1 MGTFVNQD
9 LYVSIGGTDYSDH
22 VEAATLKI
30 GRDELDFTNA
40 GSAGYKEFKTGFA
53 EGSLDITF
61 QQDFAA
67 SGLTQDLYSKVIAGA
82 AVTIIVAAD
91 GSTASTSNPTYS
103 ASYLPPSLELLGQVT
118 QKATHS
124 TTWKLTGSITVATS

>member
-1 MGTFVNQD
+1 MATFVETN
-9 LYVSIGGTDYSDH
+9 LYVSIGGTDYSDW

-30 GRDELDFTNA
+30 GRDEIDFTNA

-61 QQDFAA
+61 QQDFAS

-82 AVTIIVAAD
+82 AVTIIVAANS
-91 GSTASTSNPTYS
+91 STASTSNPTYS
-103 ASYLPPSLELLGQVT
+103 GSFLPPQLDLLGQVT
-118 QKATHS
+118 AKATHS